1 MRLAI
6 ANLKGGTGKTTTAV
20 HLAAGLGRRGRT
32 LLVDADPQRSAAEW
46 TALAGADTLPYTLLV
61 LDQPDVHRQLRDPAF
76 AGYQHIVI
84 DTPPGHEAI
93 VRSALLAVDEVVIP
107 VAPSFMDINRLR
119 PTVELIAALSQQ
131 NNPTVRVLLTRVR
144 SQTRMAWLS
153 REALS
158 EMGFPILVSDI
169 PLLEAYVT
177 GFGMVPPE
185 GHRYGAL
192 LDELLIDEVAA

>member
-1 MRLAI
+1 MGLAI
-6 ANLKGGTGKTTTAV
+6 ANLKGGTGKTTTSV

-46 TALAGADTLPYTLLV
+46 TALAGAYTLPYTLLV
-61 LDQPDVHRQLRDPAF
+61 LDQPDVHRQLRDPVF
-76 AGYQHIVI
+76 SGYQHIVI

-107 VAPSFMDINRLR
+107 VARSFMDINRLR

-192 LDELLIDEVAA
+192 LDELLLDEAAA

>member
-1 MRLAI
+1 MHLAI

-20 HLAAGLGRRGRT
+20 HLAAGLGRLGRT
-32 LLVDADPQRSAAEW
+32 LLVDADPQGSAAEW
-46 TALAGADTLPYTLLV
+46 AALAGDALPYTTMAHA
-61 LDQPDVHRQLRDPAF
+61 QPDLHRRLREPAF
-76 AGYQHIVI
+76 AGYEHVVV

-93 VRSALLAVDEVVIP
+93 VRSALLMADEVLIP

-119 PTVELIAALSQQ
+119 PTLALIAAVANE
-131 NNPTVRVLLTRVR
+131 NNPSVRVLLTRVR

-153 REALS
+153 REALT
-158 EMGFPILVSDI
+158 EMGFPVLTSDI

-177 GFGMVPPE
+177 GFGLVPPE

-192 LDELLIDEVAA
+192 LDELLLTEVAA